1 MFRMRRT
8 VFRRLHDTLVQ
19 NYGLLPSRGVSTME
33 ALGIFLWAC
42 GGPQSFRQI
51 RNKFGHSLETISRKY
66 SDVLNALYKMSSDTI
81 KPKDPH
87 FVEIHQR
94 LREARF
100 WPHFKD
106 CIGAIDGSHFPAAV
120 PASEQAK
127 YIGRHGYT
135 SQNVMAVCDFDM
147 RFTFVVTGWPGSVH
161 DTRVLQDTLLTYA
174 DRFPHPPE
182 GKYYLVDSGYPNR
195 KGYLAPYKGQK
206 YHITEWQNAR
216 QPIGSKEVF
225 NYAHSSLRN
234 VIERSFGVLK
244 MKWRILLSLPSF
256 SLEKQS
262 KIIIACMTLHNF
274 IRDSALYDRDFD
286 EVGPN
291 SLSHDVPSGESS
303 TSTSDELDMS
313 AFRDAIANALVS

>member
-1 MFRMRRT
+1 MIMWLVNCASTLIWLHMNLCLLFLCMQMCDPYAHTSDDDEMDDTDGELLVALYAVDIWGRHFSHGPRRTLVETGIQWVQRTLENSNDCFDMFRMRRT
-8 VFRRLHDTLVQ
+8 VFRRLHDTLVE

-66 SDVLNALYKMSSDTI
+66 SEVLNALYKMSSDII
-81 KPKDPH
+81 KPKDPN
-87 FVEIHQR
+87 FIEIHPR

-106 CIGAIDGSHFPAAV
+106 CIGTIDGSHFPAAV

-127 YIGRHGYT
+127 YIGRHGYA

-161 DTRVLQDTLLTYA
+161 DTRVLQDTLITYA

-182 GKYYLVDSGYPNR
+182 G
-195 KGYLAPYKGQK
+195 
-206 YHITEWQNAR
+206 I
-216 QPIGSKEVF
+216 
-225 NYAHSSLRN
+225 
-234 VIERSFGVLK
+234 
-244 MKWRILLSLPSF
+244 
-256 SLEKQS
+256 
-262 KIIIACMTLHNF
+262 
-274 IRDSALYDRDFD
+274 
-286 EVGPN
+286 
-291 SLSHDVPSGESS
+291 
-303 TSTSDELDMS
+303 
-313 AFRDAIANALVS
+313 